1 MASVDWNGDSVG
13 DLVVQTGSASWVYD
27 GTDGEVLYSQ
37 NLRATYGAYSAA
49 AGNTTQGFSLVQSG
63 AGALAFASQSGASVD
78 LQIDP
83 RRIESLPVVIGKQS
97 RLGEERVFRINGTG
111 DLAVYDKSGQLLQ
124 QEQWRAPVV
133 AMTGAYVDED
143 ASIDLL
149 LSTSD
154 GQLIAVS
161 GKDLKE
167 IWRVQLDGALGTP
180 VASTLN
186 GIDPVILVSSSRG
199 VLYVLEN

>member
-1 MASVDWNGDSVG
+1 
-13 DLVVQTGSASWVYD
+13 
-27 GTDGEVLYSQ
+27 
-37 NLRATYGAYSAA
+37 
-49 AGNTTQGFSLVQSG
+49 
-63 AGALAFASQSGASVD
+63 
-78 LQIDP
+78 
-83 RRIESLPVVIGKQS
+83 
-97 RLGEERVFRINGTG
+97 
-111 DLAVYDKSGQLLQ
+111 
-124 QEQWRAPVV
+124 
-133 AMTGAYVDED
+133 MTGAYVDED

-154 GQLIAVS
+154 GKLIAVS

-186 GIDPVILVSSSRG
+186 GIDPVILVSSSGG